1 MGKVL
6 YDYIGSIFMTQHPL
20 LDMLALPPS
29 ASQAADADSFD
40 RVERAFM
47 DHIKSRIQVMME
59 SYDDATVHQEELY
72 LRRIYPLFFDY
83 SLQWVKEQME
93 KNRSEKSHADALN
106 LKKEARTVLASLQND
121 ITAFSICYMHIMR
134 FMTLVRD
141 AIKSDEERGIIVS
154 GGKEIKWTSDTGV
167 MLGRNKKRKSELDA
181 LSTRYAQA
189 NALFSSFGD
198 RLGDFEN
205 AVNDLYSRDDAEK
218 ILRGV
223 RSALRI
229 GDFTRAG
236 VALKQV
242 QTTAPK
248 FTLDRKASEAAQ
260 GVLMLQGRTL
270 IDFMAKNAP
279 VFTGEDGKLLLS
291 ASELKILMDAQE
303 IEVRRIRAFVVK
315 YNLPY
320 MEYKLE
326 GLARLRDR
334 LQVIG
339 SLEGLMTL
347 YRKLITGL
355 AQPMKTL
362 EDVRAYE
369 ADVLGLIKHLQA
381 SQFADIPKIYQTAV
395 ETVSEFRAARDEYS
409 EDLNRL
415 LAEQNPDQIAAHL
428 AEA

>member
-1 MGKVL
+1 
-6 YDYIGSIFMTQHPL
+6 MTQHPL
-20 LDMLALPPS
+20 LDMLALPPPAS
-29 ASQAADADSFD
+29 AQSGAADSFD

-47 DHIKSRIQVMME
+47 DHVKTRIQTMID
-59 SYDDATVHQEELY
+59 SYDDEAVHQEEVY

-83 SLQWVKEQME
+83 ALQWVKEQMD
-93 KNRSEKSHADALN
+93 KNRGEKSHPDALG

-121 ITAFSICYMHIMR
+121 ITSFSICYMHIMR

-154 GGKEIKWTSDTGV
+154 GGRDIKWTSDTGL
-167 MLGRNKKRKSELDA
+167 MLGRNRKRKGEIDA
-181 LSTRYAQA
+181 LNLRYAQA
-189 NALFSSFGD
+189 HALFSAFGD
-198 RLGDFEN
+198 QIGEFE
-205 AVNDLYSRDDAEK
+205 ASVTDLFSSEDAEK
-218 ILRGV
+218 ILRGL
-223 RSALRI
+223 RSALRM

-242 QTTAPK
+242 QAITPK

-260 GVLMLQGRTL
+260 GVLMLQGRAI

-279 VFTGEDGKLLLS
+279 VFTGEDGKLLLNP
-291 ASELKILMDAQE
+291 SELKILMDAQA

-326 GLARLRDR
+326 GLGRLRDR

-339 SLEGLMTL
+339 SMEGLMTL

-362 EDVRAYE
+362 EDVRSYE
-369 ADVLGLIKHLQA
+369 SDVLGLIKHLQS
-381 SQFADIPKIYQTAV
+381 SQFSDIPKIYQTAA
-395 ETVSEFRAARDEYS
+395 ETVSEFRIARDEYS
-409 EDLNRL
+409 EDLKSL
-415 LAEQNPDQIAAHL
+415 LADQNPDQIAAHL

>member
-1 MGKVL
+1 
-6 YDYIGSIFMTQHPL
+6 MTQHPL
-20 LDMLALPPS
+20 LDMLALPPP
-29 ASQAADADSFD
+29 ASGQPGDADSFD

-47 DHIKSRIQVMME
+47 DHVKSRIQMMID
-59 SYDDATVHQEELY
+59 SYDDDAVHQEELY

-83 SLQWVKEQME
+83 ALQWVKEQME
-93 KNRSEKSHADALN
+93 KNRGEKSHAEALT

-154 GGKEIKWTSDTGV
+154 GGRDIKWTSDTGL
-167 MLGRNKKRKSELDA
+167 MLGRNKKRKGEIDA
-181 LSTRYAQA
+181 LNMRYMQA
-189 NALFSSFGD
+189 NDLFSSFGD
-198 RLGDFEN
+198 RIGDFDA
-205 AVNDLYSRDDAEK
+205 AVNDLYSREDAEK
-218 ILRGV
+218 ILRGI

-229 GDFTRAG
+229 GDFMRAG

-242 QTTAPK
+242 QTTPTK

-260 GVLMLQGRTL
+260 GVLMLQGRAI

-291 ASELKILMDAQE
+291 ASELKILMDAQA

-326 GLARLRDR
+326 GLGRLRDR

-339 SLEGLMTL
+339 SMEGLMTL

-355 AQPMKTL
+355 GQPMKTL
-362 EDVRAYE
+362 EDIRSYE
-369 ADVLGLIKHLQA
+369 SDVLGLIKHLQA

-395 ETVSEFRAARDEYS
+395 ETVSEFRAARHEYS
-409 EDLNRL
+409 EDLNLL
-415 LAEQNPDQIAAHL
+415 LADQNPDQIAAHL